1 MVMAEASLSP
11 LLQTALNAIRS
22 ATDGMT
28 AEQLAWHPEEK
39 WSSAEIL
46 EHLSLAYSRTVDRM
60 KALLEQGTPEVRKR
74 TFREWAGGLI
84 VLKLERIPP
93 GRKAPEAV
101 SPRGIAAD
109 HALASAQSNLAEL
122 DRTIDQCQQRFGM
135 QQNVLVHAVLG
146 PLTTSEWRKFHY
158 VHTVHHMRQVK
169 ALRQRMA
176 SAASTPSAA
185 KANG

>member
-1 MVMAEASLSP
+1 MVMAESNLSP

-22 ATDGMT
+22 TTDGMT
-28 AEQLAWHPEEK
+28 AEQLAWHPEAK

-46 EHLSLAYSRTVDRM
+46 EHLSLAYSRTVERM
-60 KALLEQGTPEVRKR
+60 AALLEQGAPEVRRR
-74 TFREWAGGLI
+74 TFREWIGGLI

-93 GRKAPEAV
+93 GRKAPEAI

-109 HALASAQSNLAEL
+109 QALTSAQSNLAEL
-122 DRTIDQCQQRFGM
+122 DRMIDRCQQRFGT
-135 QQNVLVHAVLG
+135 QQNIMAHAILG

-158 VHTVHHMRQVK
+158 VHTIHHMRQVK

-176 SAASTPSAA
+176 ASASAAANA
-185 KANG
+185 KG

>member
-28 AEQLAWHPEEK
+28 AEQLAWHPQEK

-60 KALLEQGTPEVRKR
+60 KALLEQGTPEVRRR

-109 HALASAQSNLAEL
+109 QALASAQNNLAEL
-122 DRTIDQCQQRFGM
+122 DRMIDQCRQRFGA
-135 QQNVLVHAVLG
+135 QQNILVHAVLG
-146 PLTTSEWRKFHY
+146 PLTTGEWRKFHY
-158 VHTVHHMRQVK
+158 VHTIHHMRQVK
-169 ALRQRMA
+169 ALRQKMA
-176 SAASTPSAA
+176 AANSSSAAA

>member
-1 MVMAEASLSP
+1 
-11 LLQTALNAIRS
+11 
-22 ATDGMT
+22 MT

-60 KALLEQGTPEVRKR
+60 KALLEQGTPEVRRR

-93 GRKAPEAV
+93 GRKAPETVA
-101 SPRGIAAD
+101 PRGMAPEQ
-109 HALASAQSNLAEL
+109 ALTSAQSNLAEL
-122 DRTIDQCQQRFGM
+122 DRMIDRCQQRFGT

-158 VHTVHHMRQVK
+158 VHTIHHMRQVK

>member
-1 MVMAEASLSP
+1 MFMAEASLSP
-11 LLQTALNAIRS
+11 LLQTALDAIRS
-22 ATDGMT
+22 ATDGIT

-60 KALLEQGTPEVRKR
+60 KVLLEQGTPEVRRR

-101 SPRGIAAD
+101 SPRGIEAEQ
-109 HALASAQSNLAEL
+109 ALASAQSNLAEL
-122 DRTIDQCQQRFGM
+122 DRMIDLCQQRFGT

-158 VHTVHHMRQVK
+158 VHTIHHMRQVK
-169 ALRQRMA
+169 ALREKMT
-176 SAASTPSAA
+176 SAANTPSAA
-185 KANG
+185 KANV